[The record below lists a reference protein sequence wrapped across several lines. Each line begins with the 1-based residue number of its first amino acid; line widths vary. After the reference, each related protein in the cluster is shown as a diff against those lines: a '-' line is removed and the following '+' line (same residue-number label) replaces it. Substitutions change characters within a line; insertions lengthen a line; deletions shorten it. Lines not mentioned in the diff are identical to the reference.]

1 MRGADLVHV
10 EDFAV
15 RRRLAVELRTVPGS
29 DAGLPIFVIGLRV
42 IPYASDLVGLA
53 DLVAALLDLSGTTDR
68 LRALEE
74 KLRLGAAG
82 KRDGHACEQHLPQPQ
97 QPLHPAFCSF
107 LPALRRI
114 LYTIDPLFGRQD
126 ARRPMR
132 SNGTGSTSELFRN
145 SHKIGRAH

>member
-15 RRRLAVELRTVPGS
+15 RRRLAVELRTIPGS

-53 DLVAALLDLSGTTDR
+53 DLVAALLDLSGTTAR

-74 KLRLGAAG
+74 KLRPGAAG
-82 KRDGHACEQHLPQPQ
+82 KPAGPAYEQPPPQSP
-97 QPLHPAFCSF
+97 PPPH
-107 LPALRRI
+107 RRA
-114 LYTIDPLFGRQD
+114 P
-126 ARRPMR
+126 
-132 SNGTGSTSELFRN
+132 
-145 SHKIGRAH
+145 